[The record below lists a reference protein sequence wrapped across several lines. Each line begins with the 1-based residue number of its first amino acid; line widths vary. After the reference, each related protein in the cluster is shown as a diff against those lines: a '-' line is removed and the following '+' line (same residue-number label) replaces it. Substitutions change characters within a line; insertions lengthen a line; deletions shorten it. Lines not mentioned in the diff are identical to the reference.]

1 MIKFIAAALWLC
13 AVTIGTVFYSFSQAS
28 QRTATAESAAPYFGG
43 LDYVKAGMISVPY
56 IRDAHV
62 DGYVLAQLVYT
73 AKPAE
78 LGKLSIPIQNLLLD
92 QVYSY
97 IYSDPD
103 FDMTKF
109 DLEGFKTGLR
119 DSINK
124 RVGSELIHEILVEQ
138 IDYIPK
144 SEIREKT
151 PQRRVAPP
159 REVATKPAG
168 HDAATSNPAAPSQG
182 AGH

>member
-1 MIKFIAAALWLC
+1 MIKFVVAALWLC
-13 AVTIGTVFYSFSQAS
+13 AVTIGTVFYSFSLAS
-28 QRTATAESAAPYFGG
+28 QQAGQTESAPPYFGG
-43 LDYVKAGMISVPY
+43 LDYVKADIISVPY
-56 IRDAHV
+56 IRNAKV

-73 AKPAE
+73 AKPAD
-78 LGKLSIPIQNLLLD
+78 LNKLSIPIQNLLLD

-97 IYSDPD
+97 IYSDPE
-103 FDMTKF
+103 FDMTRF

-144 SEIREKT
+144 SDIREKT

-159 REVATKPAG
+159 RQVGTGPAG
-168 HDAATSNPAAPSQG
+168 HDTAAAPVAPAKA
-182 AGH
+182 AGGH

>member
-1 MIKFIAAALWLC
+1 MIKFVAAALWLC
-13 AVTIGTVFYSFSQAS
+13 AVTVGTVFYSFSQAS
-28 QRTATAESAAPYFGG
+28 QQAGQADGAPPYFGG
-43 LDYVKAGMISVPY
+43 LDYVKADMISVPY
-56 IRDAHV
+56 IRDAKV

-78 LGKLSIPIQNLLLD
+78 LNKLGIPIQNLLLD

-97 IYSDPD
+97 IYSNPD
-103 FDMTKF
+103 FDMTRF

-144 SEIREKT
+144 SDIRDKT
-151 PQRRVAPP
+151 PQRRVAP
-159 REVATKPAG
+159 
-168 HDAATSNPAAPSQG
+168 AAPAKAAS
-182 AGH
+182 GH